1 MAVFGEQQMRK
12 VLLVGKFNI
21 LFEEI
26 SAYLSRFFNVQICES
41 GLMLESNL
49 LRVSNPDIV
58 LIDLLGMEDEKEA
71 IFYELR
77 TYFRELPLVCLK
89 ASQDDVLPEMVEGID
104 KYKIL
109 KLPAGNERITEVVCE
124 LLGARYDRESGTIV
138 DSAYTRKCVLAID
151 DNSIQL
157 RMLNEILKD
166 EYDIMLANSAVKA
179 LTMLGKRIP
188 DIILLDY
195 DMPMCDGR
203 MTLQMIREID
213 EAKDVPVVFLTGV
226 KDATHIKAV
235 LALHPAGYL
244 LKPAKSSVLRKEIEK
259 HIGLPR

>member
-1 MAVFGEQQMRK
+1 MRK
-12 VLLVGKFNI
+12 ILLVGKFNI

-41 GLMLESNL
+41 SLMLKTDL

-58 LIDLLGMEDEKEA
+58 LIDLLGMEEEKEA
-71 IFYELR
+71 ILRELR
-77 TYFRELPLVCLK
+77 TYYSELPLVCLK
-89 ASQDDVLPEMVEGID
+89 ASENDILPDMVEGIE

-124 LLGARYDRESGTIV
+124 LIGARFDRAGGMVVETS
-138 DSAYTRKCVLAID
+138 YTRKCIMAID

-166 EYDIMLANSAVKA
+166 EYDVMLANSAVKA
-179 LTMLGKRIP
+179 LTMLGKRVP

-203 MTLQMIREID
+203 MALQMIREID
-213 EAKDVPVVFLTGV
+213 EAKDVPIIFLTGV

-244 LKPAKSSVLRKEIEK
+244 LKPAKSSVLKEEIKK
-259 HIGLPR
+259 HIG